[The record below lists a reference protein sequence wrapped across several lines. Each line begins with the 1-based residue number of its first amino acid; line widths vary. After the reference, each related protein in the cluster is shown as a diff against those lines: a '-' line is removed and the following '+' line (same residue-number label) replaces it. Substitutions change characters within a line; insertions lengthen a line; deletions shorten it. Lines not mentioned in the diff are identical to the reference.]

1 MTGMSYTYDVFISYR
16 RSPAQA
22 RDWTRHVLYPTLQ
35 TWLEVEL
42 NLKSDQ
48 IFIDTE
54 HLNDNGLPWPEKLR
68 DAILQSKLLV
78 AVLSPQYFESD
89 WCMTELYSML
99 ERQQRTGG
107 RCVYL
112 LQVFDGETYPSQIRL
127 CSPTDLSSYAT
138 LHRRFLPQR
147 GWNERCKKLAHELKV
162 VLAQTPPF
170 DPHAPIVAHGE
181 AMRLFPKPEY
191 PE

>member
-1 MTGMSYTYDVFISYR
+1 MSYSYDVFISYR

-22 RDWTRHVLYPTLQ
+22 RDWTQHVLYPTLR
-35 TWLEVEL
+35 TWLENEL
-42 NLKSDQ
+42 NLKPEQ

-54 HLNDNGLPWPEKLR
+54 HLSDNGLPWPPKLR
-68 DAILQSKLLV
+68 EAILGSKVLV

-89 WCMTELYSML
+89 WCRTELYSML

-112 LQVFDGETYPSQIRL
+112 LQVFDGDCYPPEIHVR
-127 CSPTDLSSYAT
+127 SPADLSKYAT
-138 LHRRFLPQR
+138 LNRRYLPQR
-147 GWNERCKKLAHELKV
+147 GWDERCKKMANELKGL
-162 VLAQTPPF
+162 LAQAPPY
-170 DPHAPIVAHGE
+170 DPDAPIVAHGD
-181 AMRLFPKPEY
+181 ATRLFPKPEY